1 MSSEPCTLPPAQS
14 EGGIERVKAVAAALG
29 VLELATKVA
38 IVGGTNGKGSTVAFL
53 EAIAKAAGLR
63 VGTYTT
69 PHIVRYNE
77 SVRIE
82 GREVGDLEFLRAL
95 HRVKAASLGVDAAAL
110 ALDPREFASPASIKA
125 ACLGG
130 SEARIPLFPY
140 ELLTL
145 ATLVLFKDAA
155 LDLVVLEVG
164 MGGRWDAVNVIDADV
179 ALVTTVD
186 LDHVGILG
194 TDRDTIGVNKAG
206 IARAGRPLVVGERS
220 PPPAMMREIE
230 RRGATPIRA
239 GHEFDF
245 EKADGG
251 WCWRRDGRK
260 LSLPMPSLL
269 APVQLANAAA
279 AIAAMLSLYPQLAE
293 DVLATGVS
301 SANLPGRLQRLHR
314 GDADVF
320 VDIGHNPQ
328 AAKELAAWAAGNAR
342 AGRLLA
348 VFGIA
353 GDKDVE
359 GIAAELAG
367 TVDRWYLAGMHD
379 KHKRELGI
387 DGLAE
392 RMQSVL
398 DPDACSK
405 HDTIEEA
412 LARVYAD
419 ATRGDQVLIFGSPE
433 VVKAALLEAR

>member
-1 MSSEPCTLPPAQS
+1 
-14 EGGIERVKAVAAALG
+14 
-29 VLELATKVA
+29 
-38 IVGGTNGKGSTVAFL
+38 
-53 EAIAKAAGLR
+53 
-63 VGTYTT
+63 
-69 PHIVRYNE
+69 
-77 SVRIE
+77 
-82 GREVGDLEFLRAL
+82 
-95 HRVKAASLGVDAAAL
+95 
-110 ALDPREFASPASIKA
+110 
-125 ACLGG
+125 
-130 SEARIPLFPY
+130 
-140 ELLTL
+140 
-145 ATLVLFKDAA
+145 
-155 LDLVVLEVG
+155 
-164 MGGRWDAVNVIDADV
+164 
-179 ALVTTVD
+179 
-186 LDHVGILG
+186 
-194 TDRDTIGVNKAG
+194 
-206 IARAGRPLVVGERS
+206 
-220 PPPAMMREIE
+220 
-230 RRGATPIRA
+230 
-239 GHEFDF
+239 
-245 EKADGG
+245 
-251 WCWRRDGRK
+251 
-260 LSLPMPSLL
+260 
-269 APVQLANAAA
+269 
-279 AIAAMLSLYPQLAE
+279 LYPQLAE

-301 SANLPGRLQRLHR
+301 SANLPGWLQRLHR